1 MNFKIKLFS
10 FKGIPVYIKPLFLL
24 LFVFLKIPLVISIF
38 IAVLLHELAHAWFA
52 KHYNLPVESI
62 WIDILNGAA
71 DIDLKNATPGQ
82 SIGVVIAGPL
92 INLLFFFLSLL
103 AYAKFGHEYFRTF
116 SWVNL
121 NLFVFNILP
130 IFPLDGG
137 RITRDIITL
146 VTKNK
151 QKSVV
156 IGSYLSII
164 TSVIVAYYFFLQHEW
179 IIVVVM
185 SFFVLVNV
193 LLLTDKD

>member
-24 LFVFLKIPLVISIF
+24 LFVFLQMPLVISIF

-52 KHYNLPVESI
+52 KYYNLPVELI

-71 DIDLKNATPGQ
+71 DIDLKNATPWQ

-92 INLLFFFLSLL
+92 INLLFFFLSIL
-103 AYAKFGHEYFRTF
+103 AYAKFGHEYFMTF

-146 VTKNK
+146 VTKNTK
-151 QKSVV
+151 KS
-156 IGSYLSII
+156 IFFGSILSILA
-164 TSVIVAYYFFLQHEW
+164 SVTVGYFFFLQSEW
-179 IIVVVM
+179 IIVVLM
-185 SFFVLVNV
+185 AFFLLINIFVLVA
-193 LLLTDKD
+193 KD

>member
-24 LFVFLKIPLVISIF
+24 LFVFLKLPLVISIF
-38 IAVLLHELAHAWFA
+38 VAVLLHELAHAWFA
-52 KHYNLPVESI
+52 KYYNLPVESI

-71 DIDLKNATPGQ
+71 EIDLKNATPGQ

-103 AYAKFGHEYFRTF
+103 AYVKFRHEYFMTF

-121 NLFVFNILP
+121 NFFIFNILP

-137 RITRDIITL
+137 RIARDIITL
-146 VTKNK
+146 ITKNK
-151 QKSVV
+151 QKSIV

-164 TSVIVAYYFFLQHEW
+164 TSVIVAYYFFLQHEG
-179 IIVVVM
+179 IIVAVM
-185 SFFVLVNV
+185 GFFVLINV
-193 LLLTDKD
+193 LFLSDKD